1 MVDPDVV
8 AYLQANL
15 KKFPLEDL
23 RKQLSQEGVSAADFD
38 AALKLAKLES
48 RSKIPAA
55 KKAGI
60 LFLVAGVLLSLL
72 AVVLSINRA
81 SAPTPAEQ
89 PAAEESAFLGHSGF
103 VLRLPRDYTAVS
115 TFKDPQQKTF
125 EVVHFHPVGV
135 DPSNF
140 LNEGLYG
147 QLGIVRLEVHP
158 SPLAGTLQGLES
170 LTHIVTSKAQQH
182 GEKFHIK
189 NIQVSSLRGIEI
201 TIETPFPRFESYI
214 LGKRVLYNFI
224 AGQDDEIYR
233 DLVSS
238 LRDPQSE
245 N

>member
-1 MVDPDVV
+1 MVDPDIV

-15 KKFPLEDL
+15 KKFPLDDL
-23 RKQLSQEGVSAADFD
+23 RKQLAQEGVSDADFD
-38 AALKLAKLES
+38 AALKLAKLNP
-48 RSKIPAA
+48 RPKIPAA
-55 KKAGI
+55 KKAG
-60 LFLVAGVLLSLL
+60 LFFLVSGVLLSVL
-72 AVVLSINRA
+72 AVILSLNR
-81 SAPTPAEQ
+81 APTPAPQ
-89 PAAEESAFLGHSGF
+89 SPDAAEETAFLGRSGY
-103 VLRLPRDYTAVS
+103 VLRLPKDYTAVS
-115 TFKDPQQKTF
+115 TFKDPELKTF
-125 EVVHFHPVGV
+125 EIVHFHPIGV

-224 AGQDDEIYR
+224 AGQDDEVYR

>member
-1 MVDPDVV
+1 MVDPDIV

-23 RKQLSQEGVSAADFD
+23 RKQLAQEGVSAADFD
-38 AALKLAKLES
+38 AALKLAKL
-48 RSKIPAA
+48 RPKIPAA
-55 KKAGI
+55 KKAG
-60 LFLVAGVLLSLL
+60 LFFLISGVLLSLL
-72 AVVLSINRA
+72 AIILTLNRA
-81 SAPTPAEQ
+81 PAPPPEEP
-89 PAAEESAFLGHSGF
+89 PAAEESAFLGRSGF
-103 VLRLPRDYTAVS
+103 VIRLPRDYAAVS
-115 TFKDPQQKTF
+115 TFKDPERKTF
-125 EVVHFHPVGV
+125 EIVHFHPIGV

-170 LTHIVTSKAQQH
+170 LTHIVTSKAQQR
-182 GEKFHIK
+182 GEKFRVK
-189 NIQVSSLRGIEI
+189 NIQVSSLRGIEM
-201 TIETPFPRFESYI
+201 TVETPFPRFEAYI
-214 LGKRVLYNFI
+214 LGNRVLYNFI

-233 DLVSS
+233 GLVTS